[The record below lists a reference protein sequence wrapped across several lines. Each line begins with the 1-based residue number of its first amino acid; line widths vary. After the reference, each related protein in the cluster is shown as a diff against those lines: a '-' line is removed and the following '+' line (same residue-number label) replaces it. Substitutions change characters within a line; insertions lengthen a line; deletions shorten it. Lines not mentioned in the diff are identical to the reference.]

1 MNHASLALAQP
12 AVASLRVTFTVFDDV
27 SAARARQQ
35 ELDWPDLVRM
45 IEGDRVYPSK
55 SACPLIKLATFGDR
69 RTLKGSLRHD
79 ENLVAVTGVE
89 GDYDGEVMTASEAAD
104 RLRMAG
110 ITALVYTSARHG
122 VVTEGRNGSKG
133 GPRWRVLAP
142 LGHACAPDDRRDLV
156 SLLNG
161 VLGGV
166 LSGESWTASQ
176 SFYFGRVAGAPFEAH
191 VVEGAPLDLFA
202 LWTDLAPIGA
212 PGGEPAVPRAAAFAD
227 DGFDRECKLHAVTP
241 RVIEDLRAAVGQLN
255 PARAADRASW
265 IVGMHA
271 LKSIE
276 QAGYPAEALELAHQF
291 SALDPDAYDP
301 EDVDRKWEMDPR
313 STTYKTIFGWAKE
326 DGLIAYGKLED
337 RTDTGNAN
345 LLIRLTEGDLRHVPE
360 RRLWLWW
367 DGERWEADEFG
378 MRAHAAA
385 LRVAEFYLSRAAELR
400 KQAAD
405 KSLAE
410 GEAKRVRSAAE
421 ALEKWVAHCRNKRAL
436 EAMLAAA
443 AKDQRVIVAAAELD
457 RDPWLLG
464 VQNGVVDLRTGQLRQ
479 AARDEFVTKRRP

>member
-1 MNHASLALAQP
+1 MSVTS
-12 AVASLRVTFTVFDDV
+12 VASAPPAATSLNVTFTVFDDV

-35 ELDWPDLVRM
+35 DLDWPGLVKM
-45 IEGDRVYPSK
+45 IEGNRLYPSK

-69 RTLKGSLRHD
+69 RTPKGSLRSD

-89 GDYDGEVMTASEAAD
+89 GDYDGEVMTPREAAD
-104 RLRMAG
+104 RLRTAG
-110 ITALVYTSARHG
+110 ITAIVYTSARHG

-202 LWTDLAPIGA
+202 LWTDLAPIGP
-212 PGGEPAVPRAAAFAD
+212 PGDEPAAVRVTGN
-227 DGFDRECKLHAVTP
+227 DGFDRESKLHAVTP
-241 RVIEDLRAAVGQLN
+241 RVIEDLRTAITRLN
-255 PARAADRASW
+255 PARAADRGSW
-265 IVGMHA
+265 IIGMHA

-276 QAGYPAEALELAHQF
+276 QAGYPAEALELVHQF
-291 SALDPDAYDP
+291 SALDPDAYNP

-337 RTDTGNAN
+337 RTDVGNAN

-360 RRLWLWW
+360 RRLWIW
-367 DGERWEADEFG
+367 R
-378 MRAHAAA
+378 
-385 LRVAEFYLSRAAELR
+385 
-400 KQAAD
+400 
-405 KSLAE
+405 
-410 GEAKRVRSAAE
+410 
-421 ALEKWVAHCRNKRAL
+421 
-436 EAMLAAA
+436 
-443 AKDQRVIVAAAELD
+443 
-457 RDPWLLG
+457 P
-464 VQNGVVDLRTGQLRQ
+464 
-479 AARDEFVTKRRP
+479 ARRRRRPSRPATPGRFAICSGWPTARTRRCARCNGRPTPHAPPSSRRCWPRCSRNRCTPPSGG